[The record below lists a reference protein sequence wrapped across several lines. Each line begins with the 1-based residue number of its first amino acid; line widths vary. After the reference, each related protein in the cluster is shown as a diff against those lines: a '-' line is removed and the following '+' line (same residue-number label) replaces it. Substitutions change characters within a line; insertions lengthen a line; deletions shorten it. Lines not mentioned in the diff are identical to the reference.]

1 MTPKQNAT
9 SPTLVGRF
17 LLNHA
22 VVFFFVFF
30 FHNQAPERRS
40 GVLGGRSTSQIPFQ
54 ACCASVTMLG
64 PRLVEP
70 QHIELAAHSCTTHRR
85 LGGSEKSR
93 RHAHVMSTNDALPSV
108 FTEFTRARPLR
119 SLTMSGHT
127 PLPEALAAQRLHSK
141 HFDESWAW
149 RSKPTLVGSDQ
160 S

>member
-17 LLNHA
+17 LLSHA
-22 VVFFFVFF
+22 VVFF

-70 QHIELAAHSCTTHRR
+70 QLVAHSCTTHRR
-85 LGGSEKSR
+85 LGGSDTSR
-93 RHAHVMSTNDALPSV
+93 RHAHVMSANDALPSV
-108 FTEFTRARPLR
+108 FTEFTRACPLR
-119 SLTMSGHT
+119 SSTMSGHT

-141 HFDESWAW
+141 HFDESW

>member
-17 LLNHA
+17 LLSHA

-30 FHNQAPERRS
+30 FRNQAPERRS

-54 ACCASVTMLG
+54 ACCASLTMLG

-85 LGGSEKSR
+85 LGGSDTSR
-93 RHAHVMSTNDALPSV
+93 RHAHLMSANDAHPSV
-108 FTEFTRARPLR
+108 FAESTRTWPLR
-119 SLTMSGHT
+119 PSNISGHS
-127 PLPEALAAQRLHSK
+127 PLHEALAAQRLHSK
-141 HFDESWAW
+141 RFDESS
-149 RSKPTLVGSDQ
+149 RSKPTPVGSDQ

>member
-17 LLNHA
+17 LLSHA

-93 RHAHVMSTNDALPSV
+93 RHAHVMSANDALPSV
-108 FTEFTRARPLR
+108 FTEFTRACPLR
-119 SLTMSGHT
+119 SSTMSGHT
-127 PLPEALAAQRLHSK
+127 PLPEALAAQRLQSK
-141 HFDESWAW
+141 HFDESW

>member
-17 LLNHA
+17 LLSHA
-22 VVFFFVFF
+22 VVFF

-70 QHIELAAHSCTTHRR
+70 QHIELAAHSC
-85 LGGSEKSR
+85 
-93 RHAHVMSTNDALPSV
+93 NDAQTTGWV
-108 FTEFTRARPLR
+108 
-119 SLTMSGHT
+119 
-127 PLPEALAAQRLHSK
+127 
-141 HFDESWAW
+141 
-149 RSKPTLVGSDQ
+149 
-160 S
+160 

>member
-17 LLNHA
+17 LLSHA

-70 QHIELAAHSCTTHRR
+70 QHIEVAAHSCTTHRR

-93 RHAHVMSTNDALPSV
+93 HHAHVMSANDTLPSV
-108 FTEFTRARPLR
+108 FAEFTRACPLR
-119 SLTMSGHT
+119 SSTMSGHT

-141 HFDESWAW
+141 RFDESW
-149 RSKPTLVGSDQ
+149 RSKPTPVGSDQ